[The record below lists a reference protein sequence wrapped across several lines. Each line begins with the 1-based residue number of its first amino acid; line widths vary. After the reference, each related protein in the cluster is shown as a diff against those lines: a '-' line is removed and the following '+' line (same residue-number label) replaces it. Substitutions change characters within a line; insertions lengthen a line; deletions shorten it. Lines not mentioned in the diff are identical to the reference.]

1 MRQIR
6 DILRLYWEQRLTMR
20 QIARSL
26 GVGVTSVSDRIHRAE
41 AAGLGWP
48 LAPDL
53 DDLALE
59 RLLYPVVQGR
69 PRAARPEPDWP
80 WIDAELRRKGVTLEL
95 LWIEYKRQ
103 HPEGYQ
109 YTWFCQRFRRWQQQ
123 VDPVLR
129 QTYRAG
135 EKLFVDYAGQTLPIL
150 DPGTGEVREAV
161 LFVAVLGASNYTY
174 AELQWAPDL
183 PSWIGGHTRALEYFG
198 GVPALVI
205 PDNLKAGVKT
215 ASWYEPELNPTY
227 AEWAAHYGTAILP
240 ARPRHPRDRA
250 KGEAGVQVAER
261 WLLAVLRHETFPSLA
276 AGNTALWSLLDRLNA
291 RPFKKRAGSRRSLFE
306 TLDRPALRP
315 LPQTPYEFAQWKQ
328 AKVSIDYHVAVDG
341 NYYSVPYQLI
351 GERVDIRLTTHTVE
365 ALRGGRRVASHARG
379 HGRGAYYTDPNHRPR
394 SHQRYLD
401 WSPSRLVR
409 WAATVG
415 PHTAQLVETI
425 LRERPHPEQGYRA
438 CLGILRL
445 GKYYP
450 PARVEAAAARALAI
464 HAHSYRSFKSI
475 LERGLDQLALELE
488 PAIPQRAPHVHVRG
502 PGYFTDDGR
511 THSC

>member
-20 QIARSL
+20 QIAQSA
-26 GVGVTSVSDRIHRAE
+26 GVGLSSVSDRIHRAE

-53 DDLALE
+53 DDLILE
-59 RLLYPVVQGR
+59 RLLYPGAQGR
-69 PRAARPEPDWP
+69 PHTDRVEPDWAT
-80 WIDAELRRKGVTLEL
+80 IDAELRRKGVTLEL
-95 LWIEYKRQ
+95 LWIEYKRE

-109 YTWFCQRFRRWQQQ
+109 YSWFCARYRRWQQR

-129 QTYRAG
+129 QLYQAG
-135 EKLFVDYAGQTLPIL
+135 EKLFVDYAGQTVPIL
-150 DPGTGEVREAV
+150 DPRTGEVHDAV

-183 PSWIGGHTRALEYFG
+183 PSWIGGHTRALEFFG
-198 GVPALVI
+198 GAPALVV
-205 PDNLKAGVKT
+205 PDNLKAGVTT

-250 KGEAGVQVAER
+250 KVEVGVQIVER
-261 WLLAVLRHETFPSLA
+261 WILAVLRHRTFTSLA
-276 AGNTALWSLLDRLNA
+276 EANAAIRALLERLNA
-291 RPFKKRAGSRRSLFE
+291 RPFKKRPGSRHALFE
-306 TLDRPALRP
+306 MLDRPALRP

-328 AKVSIDYHVAVDG
+328 AKVSIDYHVAVAGD
-341 NYYSVPYQLI
+341 YYSVPYQLI
-351 GERVDIRLTTHTVE
+351 GERVDIRLTAHTIE
-365 ALRGGRRVASHARG
+365 AFRGGRRIASHARG
-379 HGRGAYYTDPNHRPR
+379 PGRGEYVTDPHHRP
-394 SHQRYLD
+394 SAHQRYLE
-401 WSPSRLVR
+401 WSPSRLIG
-409 WAATVG
+409 WATDVG
-415 PHTAQLVETI
+415 PQTARLVETI

-445 GKYYP
+445 GKHYP

-488 PAIPQRAPHVHVRG
+488 PRTAPRAPHVHVRG
-502 PGYFTDDGR
+502 PRYFTDDGR
-511 THSC
+511 TH

>member
-6 DILRLYWEQRLTMR
+6 DILRLHWEQRLTMR
-20 QIARSL
+20 QIAHSL
-26 GVGVTSVSDRIHRAE
+26 GVALASVSDRIHRAE

-48 LAPDL
+48 LAPEV
-53 DDLALE
+53 DDLTLE
-59 RLLYPVVQGR
+59 RLLYPGVQGR
-69 PRAARPEPDWP
+69 PRVARPEPDWAR
-80 WIDAELRRKGVTLEL
+80 IDAELRRKGVTLEL

-109 YTWFCQRFRRWQQQ
+109 YTWFCQHYRRWQQQ

-150 DPGTGEVREAV
+150 DPGSGEVREAV

-174 AELQWAPDL
+174 AELQRAPDL

-198 GVPALVI
+198 GVPALVV

-250 KGEAGVQVAER
+250 KGEARVQVAER
-261 WLLAVLRHETFPSLA
+261 WLLAVLRHETFTSLSMA
-276 AGNTALWSLLDRLNA
+276 NAALWSLLDRLND
-291 RPFKKRAGSRRSLFE
+291 RPFRKRPGSRRSLFE

-315 LPQTPYEFAQWKQ
+315 LPQTPYVFAQWKQ

-341 NYYSVPYQLI
+341 NYYSVPYQLV
-351 GERVDIRLTTHTVE
+351 GERVDIRLTDHTVE

-394 SHQRYLD
+394 SHQRHLIGVRPA
-401 WSPSRLVR
+401 WS
-409 WAATVG
+409 AG
-415 PHTAQLVETI
+415 PPPWGRT
-425 LRERPHPEQGYRA
+425 
-438 CLGILRL
+438 
-445 GKYYP
+445 P
-450 PARVEAAAARALAI
+450 PASSRRSCRSGRIPSKGTGRVWGSSGSASTTHRPGSRPRRRGPWPSTPTPTAASSRCSSGAT
-464 HAHSYRSFKSI
+464 
-475 LERGLDQLALELE
+475 DQLTLELE
-488 PAIPQRAPHVHVRG
+488 SVTPPRAPHVHVRG
-502 PGYFTDDGR
+502 PHYFTDDGR

>member
-20 QIARSL
+20 QIARSVGI
-26 GVGVTSVSDRIHRAE
+26 GVASVSDRIHRAE

-48 LAPDL
+48 LAPEM

-59 RLLYPVVQGR
+59 GLLYPGIQGR
-69 PRAARPEPDWP
+69 PQTARPEPDWA
-80 WIDAELRRKGVTLEL
+80 WVDAELRRKGVTLEL

-103 HPEGYQ
+103 HSEGYQ
-109 YTWFCQRFRRWQQQ
+109 YTWFCQRYRRWQQQ

-150 DPGTGEVREAV
+150 APGTGEIRQAV

-198 GVPALVI
+198 GAPALVI

-227 AEWAAHYGTAILP
+227 AEWAAHYGTAVLP

-250 KGEAGVQVAER
+250 KGEVGVQVAER
-261 WLLAVLRHETFPSLA
+261 WLLAVLRHETFTSLA
-276 AGNTALWSLLDRLNA
+276 AGNTALWALLARLND
-291 RPFKKRAGSRRSLFE
+291 RPFRKRAGSRRSLFE

-328 AKVSIDYHVAVDG
+328 AKVSIDYHVAVEG
-341 NYYSVPYQLI
+341 NYYSVPYQLV
-351 GERVDIRLTTHTVE
+351 GERVDLRLTAHAVE
-365 ALRGGRRVASHARG
+365 AFRAGRRIASHARG
-379 HGRGAYYTDPNHRPR
+379 HGRGEYHTDPHHRPQA
-394 SHQRYLD
+394 HQRYLE
-401 WSPSRLVR
+401 WSPSRLIR
-409 WAATVG
+409 WATAVG

-425 LRERPHPEQGYRA
+425 LQERPHPEQGYRA

-475 LERGLDQLALELE
+475 LERGFDQLPLELE
-488 PAIPQRAPHVHVRG
+488 PAAPRRAPHVHVRG
-502 PGYFTDDGR
+502 PRYFTDDGR
-511 THSC
+511 TH